1 MRKGRSGIKMYPAIL
16 KMKKNIASM
25 IDKLKTMHGEPR
37 CELHYSNAVELTVA
51 TVLSA
56 QCTDERVNK
65 VTKDLFKKY
74 RSFKDYLVVSAEEL
88 EEDIRPTG
96 FYRNKTK
103 SIKNIAR
110 EVIERF
116 HGKVPDDID
125 TFATVKGIG
134 RKSANMIVG
143 LAYGKPAI
151 VVDTHMIRVSRR
163 IGLTK
168 NTDPKK
174 IEIDLRRIV
183 PQSMWTDFSLLMVLH
198 GRYLCK
204 AKKPGCERCLLRE
217 QCDYYLGGQRDV

>member
-1 MRKGRSGIKMYPAIL
+1 
-16 KMKKNIASM
+16 MKKDIGSM
-25 IDKLKTMHGEPR
+25 IHTLKAMHGEPR
-37 CELHYSNAVELTVA
+37 CELNYSNAVELTVA

-65 VTKDLFKKY
+65 VTKDLFKRYKT
-74 RSFKDYLVVSAEEL
+74 FKDYLDAPVEQL

-96 FYRNKTK
+96 FYRNKAK

-110 EVIERF
+110 ELIERF

-163 IGLTK
+163 IGITK
-168 NTDPKK
+168 NTDPEK

-204 AKKPGCERCLLRE
+204 AKKPECEKCLLRE

>member
-1 MRKGRSGIKMYPAIL
+1 
-16 KMKKNIASM
+16 M

-74 RSFKDYLVVSAEEL
+74 KTFQDYLDVPVEQL

-96 FYRNKTK
+96 FFRNKTK

-116 HGKVPDDID
+116 HGKIPDDID

-134 RKSANMIVG
+134 RKSANLIVG

-168 NTDPKK
+168 NTDPEK
-174 IEIDLRRIV
+174 IEMDLRRIV
-183 PQSMWTDFSLLMVLH
+183 PQSMWTDFSLLMVIH

-204 AKKPGCERCLLRE
+204 AKKPECERCLLQE
-217 QCDYYLGGQRDV
+217 YCDYYLGGKKDV

>member
-1 MRKGRSGIKMYPAIL
+1 MAKEIGPII
-16 KMKKNIASM
+16 N
-25 IDKLKTMHGEPR
+25 KLREMHGEPR
-37 CELHYSNAVELTVA
+37 CELNWSNAVELTVA

-74 RSFKDYLVVSAEEL
+74 RKWQDYLDTPATQL

-96 FYRNKTK
+96 FYKNKAK

-110 EVIERF
+110 EVAERF

-143 LAYGKPAI
+143 LAYDKPAVI
-151 VVDTHMIRVSRR
+151 VDTHVARVMRR
-163 IGLTK
+163 IGIAHQD
-168 NTDPKK
+168 NPEK
-174 IEIDLRRIV
+174 IEAELKEMM
-183 PQSMWTDFSLLMVLH
+183 PQSMWTAFSLLVILH
-198 GRYLCK
+198 GRYTCK
-204 AKKPGCERCLLRE
+204 AKKPECERCLLRDL
-217 QCDYYLGGQRDV
+217 CDYYLGGRMNV

>member
-1 MRKGRSGIKMYPAIL
+1 
-16 KMKKNIASM
+16 MKKNVASM

-65 VTKDLFKKY
+65 VTKDLFKKNKT
-74 RSFKDYLVVSAEEL
+74 FKDYLDVPVEKL

-96 FYRNKTK
+96 FYRNKAK

-168 NTDPKK
+168 NTDPEK
-174 IEIDLRRIV
+174 IEVDLRGLV

-204 AKKPGCERCLLRE
+204 AKKPECERCLLRE
-217 QCDYYLGGQRDV
+217 YCDYYLGGKTDV

>member
-1 MRKGRSGIKMYPAIL
+1 
-16 KMKKNIASM
+16 MKKNIVSM
-25 IDKLKTMHGEPR
+25 IHTLKAMHGKPR
-37 CELHYSNAVELTVA
+37 CELNYSNALELTVA

-74 RSFKDYLVVSAEEL
+74 KSFEDYLAVPAEEL
-88 EEDIRPTG
+88 EEDIRSTG

-110 EVIERF
+110 EVIEQF

-125 TFATVKGIG
+125 TFTTVKGIG
-134 RKSANMIVG
+134 RKSANLIVG
-143 LAYGKPAI
+143 LAYGKPAM

-163 IGLTK
+163 IGLTD
-168 NTDPKK
+168 NTDPEK
-174 IEIDLRRIV
+174 IEVDLRHVV
-183 PQSMWTDFSLLMVLH
+183 PQSMWTDFSLLMVIH

-204 AKKPGCERCLLRE
+204 AKKPECERCQLQE
-217 QCDYYLGGQRDV
+217 NCDYYLGGKKDV